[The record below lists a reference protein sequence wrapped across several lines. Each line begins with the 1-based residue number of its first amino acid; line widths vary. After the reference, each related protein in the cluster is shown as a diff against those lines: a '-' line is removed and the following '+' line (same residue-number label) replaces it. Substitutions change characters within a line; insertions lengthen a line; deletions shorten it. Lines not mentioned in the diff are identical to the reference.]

1 MSIMK
6 KMVMIAVG
14 LILAIPLLTV
24 IFGANGPVPGL
35 LGLFNT
41 GGIFASGGATATPF
55 APVFVVLIGLL
66 PVGVVLYLINRY
78 TPLSFSRMG
87 GGGEGRRRRRSR
99 SRSMPRQRRSRRRVA
114 RIVPVPFGGGSGGV
128 TRIR

>member
-6 KMVMIAVG
+6 KMIMVAVG
-14 LILAIPLLTV
+14 LMLAIPLLTV
-24 IFGANGPVPGL
+24 IFGTGGPVPGL
-35 LGLFNT
+35 LAMFN

-66 PVGVVLYLINRY
+66 PVGVVLYLVNRY

-87 GGGEGRRRRRSR
+87 GGSGGRRRRSR
-99 SRSMPRQRRSRRRVA
+99 SRAMMRRPRRRSRPRTIQ
-114 RIVPVPFGGGSGGV
+114 RIVPIGGGGV
-128 TRIR
+128 RRF